1 MKTTINIERSEDLF
15 TAYATDSVDG
25 YTPAGYGQSV
35 EEAIADLN
43 VCIAEMNELRAQ
55 ENLPPFP
62 SELDF
67 RYDIESFFNKFS
79 YLIIS
84 KVAQLAGINPS
95 LMRQYASGLTKAG
108 QKQYDKIRTAV
119 NCIVRELSAAT
130 F

>member
-15 TAYATDSVDG
+15 TAYATDSADG

-55 ENLPPFP
+55 EGLPTIGR
-62 SELDF
+62 E
-67 RYDIESFFNKFS
+67 IEIS
-79 YLIIS
+79 YL
-84 KVAQLAGINPS
+84 
-95 LMRQYASGLTKAG
+95 
-108 QKQYDKIRTAV
+108 
-119 NCIVRELSAAT
+119 